1 MDDKG
6 KRRMRNLEIPE
17 SLKIEF
23 ATIEALW
30 KSDATTRRVDALL
43 LSWIKYE
50 KQLRR
55 LFCFLVFQHPNI
67 GQKEIDQMIAVI
79 AANSQLFPE
88 TLVAGIQELGV
99 KPVSDLLDTR
109 WTALSTELARIK
121 GYRNKLIH
129 GQMTGLGLTSD
140 RLEKDVI
147 VMVDWIHSLGEAAR
161 SEYGYDGVGRNTYRH
176 AKAGGAQ
183 IVRKY
188 PFNTPEE
195 FESWLKGLSKKV
207 STNRKRI
214 EYQDDEVPSQP
225 VAISSTSC
233 NCARVC
239 RGSRR

>member
-6 KRRMRNLEIPE
+6 KRRMRKLEIPE
-17 SLKIEF
+17 PLKIEF

-30 KSDATTRRVDALL
+30 KSDAKTRRVDALL

-79 AANSQLFPE
+79 AANGQLFPE
-88 TLVAGIQELGV
+88 TLIAGIQELGV

-109 WTALSTELARIK
+109 WTALSTELTRIK

-140 RLEKDVI
+140 RLERDVI

-161 SEYGYDGVGRNTYRH
+161 KEYGYDGVGRNTFRH
-176 AKAGGAQ
+176 SKAGGTQ
-183 IVRKY
+183 IVQRY

-195 FESWLKGLSKKV
+195 FGRWLKGLSKKV
-207 STNRKRI
+207 NKAKANVI
-214 EYQDDEVPSQP
+214 P
-225 VAISSTSC
+225 
-233 NCARVC
+233 
-239 RGSRR
+239 G

>member
-30 KSDATTRRVDALL
+30 KSDAKTRRVDALL

-67 GQKEIDQMIAVI
+67 DQKEIDQMIAVI
-79 AANSQLFPE
+79 AANGQLFPE
-88 TLVAGIQELGV
+88 TLIAGTQELGV
-99 KPVSDLLDTR
+99 KPVSELLSSR
-109 WTALSTELARIK
+109 WTVLSKELMRIK
-121 GYRNKLIH
+121 DYRNKLMH
-129 GQMTGLGLTSD
+129 GQMTGRRLSSD
-140 RLEKDVI
+140 YLERDVI

-183 IVRKY
+183 VVRKY
-188 PFNTPEE
+188 PFSTPEE

-207 STNRKRI
+207 NKSKTNR
-214 EYQDDEVPSQP
+214 VS
-225 VAISSTSC
+225 
-233 NCARVC
+233 
-239 RGSRR
+239 G